1 MGAGANE
8 RADVIRAR
16 TSWSA
21 LVDSLSN
28 RIRLWSRIASIA
40 RALWRGAAMAC
51 LALVHCWKTM
61 LAMAAV
67 SATGVGLQVA
77 AENFLP
83 KELDLRILAA
93 SLVWQALMATAMA
106 MLVSS
111 VHRFIIDRHPNYMV
125 PAAFDGKHAP
135 LALAR
140 KAGLYALAIWVAIYA
155 LTVALRIVVNAWPLP
170 GLRFVDKALVFGLF
184 VFGALLNL
192 VRPALALGARRPL
205 REAAGMAWR
214 DPFGLLVIAFLLQ
227 QPLAYLTP
235 MFVLLP
241 RDPDFLG
248 PTVKA
253 QIATIALITIATLF
267 QFILTEATMVVFA
280 MRSAGREAGREQEK
294 RDREFDE
301 ARPTVGQTQVAIPV
315 PPAEA
320 PRLGR

>member
-1 MGAGANE
+1 M
-8 RADVIRAR
+8 
-16 TSWSA
+16 
-21 LVDSLSN
+21 
-28 RIRLWSRIASIA
+28 
-40 RALWRGAAMAC
+40 
-51 LALVHCWKTM
+51 
-61 LAMAAV
+61 
-67 SATGVGLQVA
+67 
-77 AENFLP
+77 
-83 KELDLRILAA
+83 
-93 SLVWQALMATAMA
+93 
-106 MLVSS
+106 
-111 VHRFIIDRHPNYMV
+111 
-125 PAAFDGKHAP
+125 
-135 LALAR
+135 
-140 KAGLYALAIWVAIYA
+140 
-155 LTVALRIVVNAWPLP
+155 
-170 GLRFVDKALVFGLF
+170 
-184 VFGALLNL
+184 
-192 VRPALALGARRPL
+192 
-205 REAAGMAWR
+205 
-214 DPFGLLVIAFLLQ
+214 IAFLLQ